1 MPLIRNIFVK
11 TIHFLN
17 KMLDSGVR
25 VFKIEGRARA
35 AEYVNTVVSCYGEAI
50 DAYLTDSFTEEKIEN
65 WNSRLSRVFNRGF
78 WNGYY
83 LGQRLGEWSSK
94 YGSEAT
100 VKKVYIGK
108 CTNYF
113 AKAGVAEFLIETQ
126 TLELGDEMLVTGPT
140 TGAYEKTVEELR
152 VDYKNVKIAQKG
164 DLVSIKV
171 DERIRRNDK
180 LFKWKDARLVN
191 DSQD

>member
-1 MPLIRNIFVK
+1 
-11 TIHFLN
+11 
-17 KMLDSGVR
+17 
-25 VFKIEGRARA
+25 
-35 AEYVNTVVSCYGEAI
+35 
-50 DAYLTDSFTEEKIEN
+50 
-65 WNSRLSRVFNRGF
+65 
-78 WNGYY
+78 
-83 LGQRLGEWSSK
+83 
-94 YGSEAT
+94 
-100 VKKVYIGK
+100 
-108 CTNYF
+108 
-113 AKAGVAEFLIETQ
+113 
-126 TLELGDEMLVTGPT
+126 MLVTGPT